1 MGYFHQ
7 QKNGCVTYTTAKGH
21 GHIIDYSY
29 KNNKM
34 IILWGEKFR
43 IKEYKN
49 EHLLSL
55 ASRYKNENF
64 C

>member
-1 MGYFHQ
+1 MQEVYYMGYFHQ

-21 GHIIDYSY
+21 RHIIDYSY

-43 IKEYKN
+43 IKEYHKN
-49 EHLLSL
+49 VD
-55 ASRYKNENF
+55 
-64 C
+64 